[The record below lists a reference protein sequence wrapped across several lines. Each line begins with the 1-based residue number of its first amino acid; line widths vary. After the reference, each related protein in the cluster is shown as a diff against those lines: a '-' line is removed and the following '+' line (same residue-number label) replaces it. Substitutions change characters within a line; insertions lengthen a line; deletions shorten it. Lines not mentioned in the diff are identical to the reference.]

1 MIYVF
6 KMISG
11 QDVVGRVSSE
21 NDFSAGYFEVMD
33 PMEIDKTPEGM
44 KLRDMLMLGTS
55 DRLIFKVPQV
65 ITYYRPSDTLV
76 DYYNKA
82 VVYSKNFT
90 KPAIEQQIRMASTD
104 LEEAMREEESNLT
117 SFLMEA
123 TGVKTFH

>member
-33 PMEIDKTPEGM
+33 PMEIEKSPEGM
-44 KLRDMLMLGTS
+44 KLRDMLMLGTGEK
-55 DRLIFKVPQV
+55 LIFKVPQV
-65 ITYYRPSDTLV
+65 ITYYRPSDILV
-76 DYYNKA
+76 AYYNKA

-90 KPAIEQQIRMASTD
+90 KPMIEEQIRMASMD
-104 LEEAMREEESNLT
+104 LEEAMQEEQSNLT
-117 SFLMEA
+117 TFLMGA
-123 TGVKTFH
+123 SGVKTFH